1 MMTFI
6 VGENRRDRSCQRKKK
21 RRSEN
26 NRGDLHGNP
35 DDCESRRSTKGWSI
49 RERGENTTGEIVHP
63 STRCVQMV
71 IHTLNRRT
79 SMTRPVTSGFR
90 LIGKETERG
99 WEQDDD
105 VSTLLPSLVRYENHT
120 VAGEQLRQRSLQSP
134 LDVLERKTGL
144 SRHTLVRARRGQEMR
159 KQS

>member
-1 MMTFI
+1 
-6 VGENRRDRSCQRKKK
+6 
-21 RRSEN
+21 
-26 NRGDLHGNP
+26 
-35 DDCESRRSTKGWSI
+35 
-49 RERGENTTGEIVHP
+49 
-63 STRCVQMV
+63 
-71 IHTLNRRT
+71 
-79 SMTRPVTSGFR
+79 

-120 VAGEQLRQRSLQSP
+120 VAGEQLRQRLLQSP

-159 KQS
+159 KQSLEALRTAMFVVTRL